1 MRFIGLDV
9 HRTFAEVAVVANGQ
23 VHSAG
28 RVAATATGLEAFAKT
43 LTRADHVVLEATGN
57 TYAIARVLV
66 PHVGRVVISNPL
78 RTRAIAAAKI
88 KTDKVDA
95 RVLAQLL
102 AADFLPEVWLPDET
116 THVLR
121 RHVARRA
128 QLLRQRTRLKNQTH
142 AVLHR
147 NLIPPCPATDL
158 FGQRGRAWLRGQEL
172 PVDEGTAVAAYL
184 RALDFAGEE
193 LAHLDAALARAVG
206 ERPEIRRLLTVPG
219 IDMGVAAGL
228 LAAVGDIHR
237 FATAQKL
244 VGYIGLDPRVRQSGL
259 QPARHGPITK
269 QGRAHARGLLVEAAW
284 AASRTPGPL
293 RAFFRRICTRRGPQV
308 AAVATARKL
317 VILVWHMLTKEQDY
331 LWARPSLTA
340 HKLRRLELRVGAP
353 ARRGR
358 RRGPAYAYNLPE
370 LRERE
375 RALTVQ
381 GERAYQRLVAH
392 WQSRGP
398 KGTGAGATSG
408 ERR

>member
-1 MRFIGLDV
+1 MRCIGLDV
-9 HRTFAEVAVVANGQ
+9 HRTFAEVAIVTNGQ

-28 RVAATATGLEAFAKT
+28 RIVTTAPGLEALAKT
-43 LTRADHVVLEATGN
+43 LGRGDHVVLEATGN
-57 TYAIARVLV
+57 SYAIARILA

-102 AADFLPEVWLPDET
+102 AADFLPEVWMPDET

-121 RHVARRA
+121 RQVARGA
-128 QLLRQRTRLKNQTH
+128 QLRRQRTRLKNQIH

-158 FGQRGRAWLRGQEL
+158 FGQRGRAWLRCQTL
-172 PVDEGTAVAAYL
+172 PVDEATAVAAYL
-184 RALDFAGEE
+184 RALDVAGEE
-193 LAHLDAALARAVG
+193 LAHLDAALARAVA

-219 IDMGVAAGL
+219 INIAVAAGL
-228 LAAVGDIHR
+228 LAAVGDISR
-237 FATAQKL
+237 FASAQKL
-244 VGYIGLDPRVRQSGL
+244 VGYVGLDPRVRQSGL

-284 AASRTPGPL
+284 AASRSPGPL
-293 RAFFRRICTRRGPQV
+293 RAFFRRICTKRGPQV

-340 HKLRRLELRVGAP
+340 HKLLRLELRAGAP
-353 ARRGR
+353 ACRGR

-392 WQSRGP
+392 WQPRGP
-398 KGTGAGATSG
+398 KATGAGATTG